1 MNSYTYFFT
10 LILIFFYIKVSFS
23 NQPVKFDNAAYQLS
37 VPKIL
42 DLEDKKLYLKIRS
55 LQIEGNWSEVDKKVK
70 LLKDKILLG
79 HIDYDK
85 LMHPNKYKSSYDEL
99 SEWLIKYNDFP
110 IVMQRR
116 VYSLMMK
123 RSSDP
128 KKINNEKNNV
138 VESTSEAPS
147 LDQNIEVSKISRN
160 EAIENEDRVQFE
172 NSTVI
177 GSISLVGASIDDLTF
192 KKYTNTLNGDDNVVL
207 LNPKKV
213 EDGYYIETGWAT
225 ANKNINLPNS
235 KTIWT
240 IEGNNKLTP
249 NSPIKL
255 SWTNDQNI
263 KFIKDISI
271 DDQYLFKV
279 NQTIIN
285 NSEKTYNFYP
295 YGQIIRNIAPEIIDF
310 FILHE
315 GLIGVFDDQLVE
327 EDYDDIEEK
336 KFSINADKG
345 WLGITDKYWI
355 TSLIPQ
361 ENRKF
366 RTDFDYKNK
375 FRANFIETSATEI
388 GANETK
394 SNEIKIIIA
403 AKEVDIID
411 GYAENLNISK
421 YDLAIDWGWFYF
433 LVKPLFFVIDYFFEL
448 TGNFGIAIILITIC
462 IRIVFF
468 PLANYSFKS
477 MAKMK
482 VLQPEMTRLKEL
494 HKEDKMKL
502 QQEMM
507 ALYKKEKVN
516 PVSGCLPI
524 FIQIPFFFAIYK
536 VLFVTL
542 EMRHQPFYGWI
553 KDLSERD
560 PTSIFNLFGL
570 IPWDPPSFLLIGVW
584 PCLMGL
590 SMYLQQKL
598 NPTPPDPIQAKIF
611 AFFPLFLTVILAPFP
626 SGLVIYWTIN
636 NILTMAQQYVIIKRT
651 TVKTAQ

>member
-1 MNSYTYFFT
+1 VDSKNVIAAISLSAAVIILYGLFFA
-10 LILIFFYIKVSFS
+10 
-23 NQPVKFDNAAYQLS
+23 P
-37 VPKIL
+37 PP
-42 DLEDKKLYLKIRS
+42 
-55 LQIEGNWSEVDKKVK
+55 
-70 LLKDKILLG
+70 
-79 HIDYDK
+79 
-85 LMHPNKYKSSYDEL
+85 PNPD
-99 SEWLIKYNDFP
+99 
-110 IVMQRR
+110 Q
-116 VYSLMMK
+116 
-123 RSSDP
+123 
-128 KKINNEKNNV
+128 INNEKNKIEQSGN
-138 VESTSEAPS
+138 EAPS
-147 LDQNIEVSKISRN
+147 LDQNVEVSKLSRE
-160 EAIENEDRVQFE
+160 EAIENEDRINFE

-207 LNPKKV
+207 LNPKKI
-213 EDGYYIETGWAT
+213 ENGYYVETGWAT
-225 ANKNINLPNS
+225 TNKDINVPNS
-235 KTIWT
+235 KSVWKL
-240 IEGNNKLTP
+240 EGNNKLSP
-249 NSPIKL
+249 NSPVKI

-263 KFIKDISI
+263 KFVKDISI

-279 NQTIIN
+279 KQTIIN

-295 YGQIIRNIAPEIIDF
+295 YGQIIRNIAPDVTDF
-310 FILHE
+310 YILHE

-336 KFSINADKG
+336 KFSVNADKG

-375 FRANFIETSATEI
+375 FRANFIETSATEV

-394 SNEIKIIIA
+394 SNEIRIIIA

-433 LVKPLFFVIDYFFEL
+433 IVKPLFFVIDYFFKL

-468 PLANYSFKS
+468 PLANYSFRS

-536 VLFVTL
+536 MLFVTI
-542 EMRHQPFYGWI
+542 EMRHQPFFGWI
-553 KDLSERD
+553 KDLSEKD
-560 PTSIFNLFGL
+560 PTSIFNIFGL
-570 IPWDPPSFLLIGVW
+570 IPWDPPSFLIIGAW
-584 PCLMGL
+584 PVAMGIT
-590 SMYLQQKL
+590 MWLQQKL
-598 NPTPPDPIQAKIF
+598 NPTPPDPVQAKIF
-611 AFFPLFLTVILAPFP
+611 MFFPLFLTVILAPFP

-636 NILTMAQQYVIIKRT
+636 NILTMAQQYVIMKRT
-651 TVKTAQ
+651 TVKTQ